1 MHLYLIRHADPD
13 YENDSLTTQGNAEAE
28 ALAKKLA
35 DRGVNHVYSSSSG
48 RAVKTAGYIAGAV
61 GAMVVE
67 ASWLMEPNHL
77 SVKQKNKRYVIWDT
91 FGETVRSPVDL
102 PNQQTWQNY
111 PPFDTPETLRMW
123 DDFKGKSDSLMAKH
137 GYAREEN
144 LYRIERSNRDRIA
157 IVCHNGV
164 VLMFLAHLLELPV
177 SLVWA
182 GFYIWPSSVTTVFF
196 EEHSD
201 RSAAPRALA
210 VADTSHLYAAG
221 LEPQPRGMGAGRY
234 EPYV

>member
-13 YENDSLTTQGNAEAE
+13 YENDSLTPQGEAE
-28 ALAKKLA
+28 ADALARKLSSVGIN
-35 DRGVNHVYSSSSG
+35 RVYSSTSG
-48 RAVKTAGYIAGAV
+48 RAVKTARHIADAAGSTV
-61 GAMVVE
+61 IE
-67 ASWLMEPNHL
+67 APWLMEPNHL
-77 SVKQKNKRYVIWDT
+77 TVEQKGKRYVIWDT
-91 FGETVRSPVDL
+91 FGETVRRPAEL
-102 PNQQTWQNY
+102 PDQSNWHTY
-111 PPFDTPETLRMW
+111 PPFDTPETLTMW
-123 DDFKGKSDSLMAKH
+123 HEFVSHSDALMSEH
-137 GYAREEN
+137 GYTREKN
-144 LYRIERSNRDRIA
+144 LYRIDRSSRDRVA

-182 GFYIWPSSVTTVFF
+182 GFYIWPSSVTSVFF

-201 RSAAPRALA
+201 SWAVPRALS

-221 LEPQPRGMGAGRY
+221 LEPQPRGMGSGRY